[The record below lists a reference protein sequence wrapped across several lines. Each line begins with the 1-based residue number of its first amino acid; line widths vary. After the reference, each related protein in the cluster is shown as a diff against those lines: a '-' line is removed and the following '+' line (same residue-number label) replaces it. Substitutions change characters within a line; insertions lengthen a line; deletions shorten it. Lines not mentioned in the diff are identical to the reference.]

1 MTTDSLVPLPRGMND
16 FAALRLGGAA
26 YADKTRGIYDLAKDS
41 RKILLTRPHFFGKT
55 LLLSTLRSLFE
66 DGLAHFAGLE
76 IETLWKERKT
86 YRVVSVDLEKA
97 LTTRYRGEFSDRLM
111 FLLSERFKP
120 AGFISGAPNLAV
132 YLEELS
138 AWLAGQP
145 SESLVLLI
153 DNADAPVTLFLEK
166 PEKRWAAEADLARF
180 YAVLHAHERV
190 FRFLLAVQTTN
201 LAGEKLA
208 SEMQFLEDISYDH
221 RSALICGITTLECKK
236 YFPDYL
242 ARAAEVRS
250 TTASDVLDDLEAQYG
265 GYCYDLKYKKT
276 VLNPC
281 SLLHFFAEPGKGFVP
296 YWMQERK
303 VASDLRMFMR
313 LRRFSQPHSF
323 DSDHK
328 EHLDALKNKVLV
340 PEISEVVP
348 MAQAGYLTVTASRL
362 DMVHLRYPNIE
373 VRRALAG
380 IYSAALYNEG
390 SLCNEALC
398 EGCVSFTEGNPTGAF
413 LVLTQGFSLIK
424 PGLTGVPT
432 PELLGTYA
440 QIFLESVNEGDALR
454 IRRLGTS
461 SAIEIR
467 TDACRWVLDFMLGMH
482 KNVTDERMSKAVQKL
497 REDYP
502 PEGETESLYVVF
514 LYSVPTRSLV
524 RWTVA

>member
-1 MTTDSLVPLPRGMND
+1 
-16 FAALRLGGAA
+16 
-26 YADKTRGIYDLAKDS
+26 
-41 RKILLTRPHFFGKT
+41 
-55 LLLSTLRSLFE
+55 
-66 DGLAHFAGLE
+66 
-76 IETLWKERKT
+76 
-86 YRVVSVDLEKA
+86 
-97 LTTRYRGEFSDRLM
+97 
-111 FLLSERFKP
+111 
-120 AGFISGAPNLAV
+120 
-132 YLEELS
+132 
-138 AWLAGQP
+138 
-145 SESLVLLI
+145 
-153 DNADAPVTLFLEK
+153 
-166 PEKRWAAEADLARF
+166 
-180 YAVLHAHERV
+180 
-190 FRFLLAVQTTN
+190 
-201 LAGEKLA
+201 
-208 SEMQFLEDISYDH
+208 
-221 RSALICGITTLECKK
+221 
-236 YFPDYL
+236 
-242 ARAAEVRS
+242 
-250 TTASDVLDDLEAQYG
+250 
-265 GYCYDLKYKKT
+265 
-276 VLNPC
+276 
-281 SLLHFFAEPGKGFVP
+281 
-296 YWMQERK
+296 
-303 VASDLRMFMR
+303 
-313 LRRFSQPHSF
+313 
-323 DSDHK
+323 
-328 EHLDALKNKVLV
+328 VLV